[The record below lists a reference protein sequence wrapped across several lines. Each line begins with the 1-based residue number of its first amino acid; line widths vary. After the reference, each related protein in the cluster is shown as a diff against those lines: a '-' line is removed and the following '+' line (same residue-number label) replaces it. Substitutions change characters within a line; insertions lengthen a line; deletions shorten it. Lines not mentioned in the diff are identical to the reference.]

1 VENDEQAQRLE
12 EQGDAMEGASEQLGK
27 RIDQAREDWESKKSG
42 TGAPGAVSPEA
53 AGPHNLDAED
63 PATGERKGEERED
76 EREEALQGGTEPEQ
90 DEGDARG
97 E

>member
-1 VENDEQAQRLE
+1 MEHDEQADRLE

-27 RIDQAREDWESKKSG
+27 KIDEAREGWESKKSG
-42 TGAPGAVSPEA
+42 TGSPGAATPES

-76 EREEALQGGTEPEQ
+76 ERDDALH
-90 DEGDARG
+90 GDAERERDEHGADG